1 MHDALKQRTTR
12 DKGITYAVLG
22 YSILQGTATG
32 GVYRYFVH
40 LDVSILES
48 FLRICEPM
56 PACQR
61 LKEYVRSM
69 NYLDEEAA
77 A

>member
-56 PACQR
+56 PGKR
-61 LKEYVRSM
+61 
-69 NYLDEEAA
+69 
-77 A
+77 